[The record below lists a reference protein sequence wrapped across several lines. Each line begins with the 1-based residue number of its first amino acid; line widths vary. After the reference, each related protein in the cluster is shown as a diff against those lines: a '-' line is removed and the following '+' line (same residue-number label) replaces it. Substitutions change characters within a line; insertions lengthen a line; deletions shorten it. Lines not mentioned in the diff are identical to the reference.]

1 MTTQTTEQQCK
12 LAGDLFGLAAQSE
25 PEAAE
30 TLTKAGEALNEYPR
44 LLRDNQGF
52 LDVSDVRQIW
62 HKKGET
68 FALVRTLNETR
79 LYLREMG
86 A

>member
-30 TLTKAGEALNEYPR
+30 TLTKAAEALNKYHR
-44 LLRDNQGF
+44 LLRGTQGF
-52 LDVSDVRQIW
+52 LDVSDVRW
-62 HKKGET
+62 HWQQKGET
-68 FALVRTLNETR
+68 FALMRTLNETR
-79 LYLREMG
+79 LHLREMG